1 MFSFTAGF
9 LSLVLAD
16 VNSNLTPSSAALAFV
31 AGEVIVYVSPTASA
45 WVAEYRTPLMI
56 GAGSTMAVHY
66 FGAFSQAA
74 SLGVGIAVGIAAY
87 AFFGGSSDSTSA
99 GGSTFPFVGSKFGLN
114 RFNDFGRTQT
124 DSNASRMTRHPR
136 YHAGSGMPGPL
147 FL

>member
-45 WVAEYRTPLMI
+45 WVSEYRTPLMI

-87 AFFGGSSDSTSA
+87 ALLGGSSSSSSA
-99 GGSTFPFVGSKFGLN
+99 GGSTFPFGLN

-124 DSNASRMTRHPR
+124 DSNASRMTRHPG
-136 YHAGSGMPGPL
+136 YFAGSGMPGPL